1 MDYKK
6 RIYISGAITND
17 PAYREHF
24 ERAEK
29 ILKKEGYI
37 PVNPVKIG
45 EKYVMDK
52 CEKPEYGDFM
62 RADLRALLDCDGI
75 MYLPSA
81 ADSEGSKVEQA
92 VAKSLNLLVVKIKA
106 V

>member
-6 RIYISGAITND
+6 RIYISGAITKD
-17 PAYREHF
+17 PAYKEHF
-24 ERAEK
+24 ERAEI

-45 EKYVMDK
+45 EKYVTDHIENPK
-52 CEKPEYGDFM
+52 YGDYM
-62 RADLRALLDCDGI
+62 RADIKALLDCDGI
-75 MYLPSA
+75 FYLPSA
-81 ADSEGSKVEQA
+81 SESEGSKVEQA